1 MISAIGIT
9 NASTVTSPIIADDK
23 SILLLFNCKKMIYTS
38 VNILPKYKF
47 HGYVGAYTNLLTE
60 NGLDL
65 PEIAER
71 VDDVR
76 YG

>member
-1 MISAIGIT
+1 
-9 NASTVTSPIIADDK
+9 
-23 SILLLFNCKKMIYTS
+23 MIYTS

-47 HGYVGAYTNLLTE
+47 HGYVGAYTNLLTK